1 MTIHEFLQGD
11 KFALLAGVELLETGN
26 GYAKARMLIKPE
38 HLNGGG
44 VCQGGAIFTLADLAF
59 AAATNSHA
67 RLTLSITSNINFFKA
82 ESKGYL
88 YAEAKEAFSH
98 KRLANCEVR
107 ITNEAEELIATFN
120 GTGYRKDTELPFLR
134 WFKKK
139 FYKSSRPSS
148 VMSWVRETQAYLKSF
163 HFFCTTIRQVS
174 GARRL

>member
-67 RLTLSITSNINFFKA
+67 RLTLSITSNIWQISSLQQVPF
-82 ESKGYL
+82 SKKGSERS
-88 YAEAKEAFSH
+88 AQ
-98 KRLANCEVR
+98 
-107 ITNEAEELIATFN
+107 
-120 GTGYRKDTELPFLR
+120 P
-134 WFKKK
+134 
-139 FYKSSRPSS
+139 
-148 VMSWVRETQAYLKSF
+148 
-163 HFFCTTIRQVS
+163 
-174 GARRL
+174 